1 MKKLIRIFLFV
12 AILSGFLFPLR
23 AVNAQEPLPPAVEAV
38 FNSMTPEERVGQ
50 LFLINFTGSSAEEGS
65 KIYDLIV
72 NYHLGGV
79 VLTAVNDNFVAAPD
93 TLRGAYDLIA
103 SLQRIEWEDSNN
115 VRPDPIS
122 GVQVDHA
129 YVPLLMGIAEDGN
142 GYPGDQILSGLT
154 PIPSHMAIGASWNT
168 GLAAQIGEI
177 QGQELAA
184 LGFNF
189 LLGPSLDVLD
199 IPSPSGPA
207 DIGTNVFG
215 GDPYW
220 VAEMGRAYIRGLHAG
235 SDNRLLVIPKHFPGY
250 GGTNRLTSNEIPTVR
265 KSLEQLKQIELA
277 PFFAVTGDSDDPQSI
292 ADGLLVSH
300 IRYQGLQ
307 GNIRATTRPISF
319 DVEALDAIL
328 GLQQFAS
335 WQAAGG
341 LMVSDDL
348 GTRAVKQFYSP
359 GGGSFSAHDVVR
371 DAFLAGNDLLYF
383 GEIAYSDEQPDN
395 YKTIISIANYF
406 VQKYREDTT
415 FARRVDQSVKRIL
428 SAKYRLYHSV
438 TIFNVIPLAN
448 DLENLGESADLIS
461 ELANESASLISPD
474 SQDLSTLLPSA
485 PRIRERLVFLT
496 GKTSASQCTAC
507 PVEDVPAINA
517 LQQAVIRLYGPE
529 AENQTSNFL
538 VSSYSL
544 ETLLAMLDGLSP
556 SYIENDIKRA
566 DWIILSIT
574 GTIGNQPAVVS
585 RFLSERQDILGS
597 KKIVLFSFGAPYYFD
612 STDISRLTAYYVLY
626 SKQNSFIDAAARLL
640 FKELKPVGAS
650 PVSIPGTGYELI
662 SAMQPAPDQ
671 IIPLFIDIKSSVNPT
686 DSTTPPAPTAVPL
699 FQIGD
704 ILALRTG
711 EIMDH
716 NGHIVPD
723 GTVVRFSMTL
733 TGEAG
738 GILQQ
743 VETVTTRGT
752 ARASFGLEK
761 PGLLEIH
768 AVSEPATISEVIQL
782 DVSSSGPVAVTVVV
796 PEMTQSAQEPFVPT
810 PAISDSPGLITKE
823 GYPRLSAWFI
833 TMLLLFLTVGLF
845 WWFGRLV
852 FDQQLRRQLTLGALI
867 GGLIA
872 YNYLVLGLP
881 GSVEFISGYQFVGV
895 VMIVFIGEVGGWLI
909 ALAWFS
915 VMEQRHLMK

>member
-1 MKKLIRIFLFV
+1 MKNLIKLFLLV
-12 AILSGFLFPLR
+12 AILGGLLFPPR
-23 AVNAQEPLPPAVEAV
+23 VVSAQEPLPPAVEAV
-38 FNSMTPEERVGQ
+38 FNSMTAEERVGQ
-50 LFLINFTGSSAEEGS
+50 LFLINFTGSSAEDGS
-65 KIYDLIV
+65 KIFDLISNFHV
-72 NYHLGGV
+72 GGV
-79 VLTAVNDNFVAAPD
+79 VLNAVNDNFVAAPD
-93 TLRGAYDLIA
+93 TPRGVYDLIA
-103 SLQRIEWEDSNN
+103 RLQRIEWEDSND
-115 VRPDPIS
+115 VRQDPIS
-122 GVQVDHA
+122 GFQVDHA
-129 YVPLLMGIAEDGN
+129 YIPLLIGIAQDGN
-142 GYPGDQILSGLT
+142 GSPGDQILSGLT

-177 QGQELAA
+177 QGHELAA

-199 IPSPSGPA
+199 IPNPSGPA

-220 VAEMGRAYIRGLHAG
+220 VGEMGRAYIRGLHSG
-235 SDNRLLVIPKHFPGY
+235 SKNRLLVIPKHFPGY
-250 GGTNRLTSNEIPTVR
+250 GGTNRLTGNEIPTVR

-277 PFFAVTGDSDDPQSI
+277 PFFAVTGGSEDPQSS

-328 GLQQFAS
+328 GIQQFTAWHS
-335 WQAAGG
+335 AGG
-341 LMVSDDL
+341 LIVSDDL
-348 GTRAVKQFYSP
+348 GTRAVKQFYTP
-359 GGGSFSAHDVVR
+359 GGGVFSAQDVVR
-371 DAFLAGNDLLYF
+371 DAFLAGNDLLYL
-383 GEIAYSDEQPDN
+383 GEIAYSEEQPDN
-395 YKTIISIANYF
+395 YKTIISIASYF
-406 VQKYREDTT
+406 VQKYQEDTT

-428 SAKYRLYHSV
+428 AAKYRLYHSV
-438 TIFNVIPLAN
+438 TIFNVISAAN
-448 DLENLGESADLIS
+448 NLDELGGSADLIT

-474 SQDLSTLLPSA
+474 AQDLSTLLPSA

-496 GKTSASQCTAC
+496 GKISAAQCSAC
-507 PVEDVPAINA
+507 PTEDIPAINA

-544 ETLLAMLDGLSP
+544 DTLLEMLDGLSP
-556 SYIENDIKRA
+556 SYIENDINRS

-574 GTIGNQPAVVS
+574 GTVGNQPAVLS

-626 SKQNSFIDAAARLL
+626 SKQDSFIDAAARLL

-650 PVSIPGTGYELI
+650 PVSIPGTGYDLI
-662 SAMQPAPDQ
+662 SAMLPTPDQ
-671 IIPLFIDIKSSVNPT
+671 IIPLFIDLKSSAAST
-686 DSTTPPAPTAVPL
+686 DTTTTPPPTAVPL

-704 ILALRTG
+704 IIALRTG

-716 NGHIVPD
+716 NGHVVPD

-733 TGEAG
+733 TGEGG

-743 VETVTTRGT
+743 VEAVTTRGT
-752 ARASFGLEK
+752 ARASFGLDK

-768 AVSEPATISEVIQL
+768 AVSEPAAISEVIQL
-782 DVSSSGPVAVTVVV
+782 DVSTSGPVAVTVVV
-796 PEMTQSAQEPFVPT
+796 PEMTPSAQEAVVPT
-810 PAISDSPGLITKE
+810 EAITDSTGLITQE
-823 GYPRLSAWFI
+823 GFPRPSAWFI
-833 TMLLLFLTVGLF
+833 VMVLLFLTVGLF
-845 WWFGRLV
+845 WWFGRVV
-852 FDQQLRRQLTLGALI
+852 FDQQLRRQLAFGALI
-867 GGLIA
+867 GGLLA

-881 GSVEFISGYQFVGV
+881 GSIDFMVNYQFVGV
-895 VMIVFIGEVGGWLI
+895 VLVVFSGEVGGWLV
-909 ALAWFS
+909 ALAWFN
-915 VMEQRHLMK
+915 VQEQGRLMK